1 LRALQEILLGAVL
14 VSATGVIHAIAT
26 ALAFR
31 IGRGRVGGPS
41 RRSRDAARV
50 RATVLVAA
58 LFFAAHVLEAAGWA
72 GLAWLR
78 GYFPAY
84 LDALE
89 FSLGAYTTVGAPG
102 LALPP
107 GATLWGP
114 IEAATGMLM
123 FGWSTGVLAT
133 IVLRHAEAEEHAD
146 RP

>member
-1 LRALQEILLGAVL
+1 LRALQEILFGAFL
-14 VSATGVIHAIAT
+14 VSATGVIHALAT

-31 IGRGRVGGPS
+31 IGQARVRGPS
-41 RRSRDAARV
+41 RRGRDAVRV
-50 RATVLVAA
+50 RLTVLVAA

-72 GLAWLR
+72 GLGWIR
-78 GYFPAY
+78 GFFASYA
-84 LDALE
+84 DALE

-102 LALPP
+102 LSLPP

-114 IEAATGMLM
+114 IEAATGMIM

-133 IVLRHAEAEEHAD
+133 IVLRHVEAEEQGD